1 MVSTGVFF
9 SFLWHGLVI
18 RERFGNGTTPHGRA
32 EVFKRCVR
40 NCNVG
45 ADGSSNHT
53 VTRVMANSDGSFRPP
68 VQGSTPLIE
77 EAVSTHPVEEL
88 SRIELLQQL
97 ERIVNS
103 KYFRNSKRYP
113 VLLRFV
119 VEQTL
124 AGHADLLKERTLGMT
139 VFDRDSD
146 YDSNLDPIVRVTAGE
161 VRKRIAQY
169 YQEPGHEHEWKIYM
183 PLGSYVPR
191 FLFPTDFTP
200 SVPDGLVE
208 AFESPA
214 APVASDGKPASVVL
228 SASTAMPASRR
239 RRYWTT
245 LILLTAVSLLATVAL
260 PAFKSRHPRDQ
271 TLNPASE
278 YFWRPLLSSR
288 NPVLIVLGV
297 HSLDSSGNDM
307 PVLAGTGATEPQPK
321 DMITAMLRSNMVPL
335 SDIVAYSRVTDL
347 LTQHSQLYRTQ
358 GSREST
364 LEEIRRGPVLLVG
377 GLDNAWTLRLQSAL
391 RFRLFAP
398 DKLCGEIFDGQHPE
412 TSWRFDN
419 TQRTTGNSRDY
430 AIVASYY
437 DRSIAQH
444 VLVLAG
450 IGMAGTKAAAEFVTS
465 NEELQSWLNGVRPD
479 RPNVEIVLSTEIL
492 DGQPGPPHVIA
503 TSTW

>member
-1 MVSTGVFF
+1 MASSGE
-9 SFLWHGLVI
+9 SFHPPMQ
-18 RERFGNGTTPHGRA
+18 R
-32 EVFKRCVR
+32 
-40 NCNVG
+40 
-45 ADGSSNHT
+45 SS
-53 VTRVMANSDGSFRPP
+53 AF
-68 VQGSTPLIE
+68 IE
-77 EAVSTHPVEEL
+77 ETVSTHAAQEL

-124 AGHADLLKERTLGMT
+124 AGRSDLLKERTLGMT

-146 YDSNLDPIVRVTAGE
+146 YDTNADPIVRVTAGE

-169 YQEPGHEHEWKIYM
+169 YQEPGHEHEWKIYL

-200 SVPDGLVE
+200 SVPDELVE

-214 APVASDGKPASVVL
+214 APVASDGKPASAAL
-228 SASTAMPASRR
+228 SASTAMPARRR

-245 LILLTAVSLLATVAL
+245 LTLLTAVSLLATVAL
-260 PAFKSRHPRDQ
+260 PAFKSRQPPDQ

-278 YFWRPLLSSR
+278 YFWKPLLSSR

-321 DMITAMLRSNMVPL
+321 DMITAMLRSNMVSL

-364 LEEIRRGPVLLVG
+364 LEEIRRGPVVLVG

-398 DKLCGEIFDGQHPE
+398 DKLCGEIFDGQHPG

-479 RPNVEIVLSTEIL
+479 KPNVEIVLSTEIL

>member
-1 MVSTGVFF
+1 
-9 SFLWHGLVI
+9 
-18 RERFGNGTTPHGRA
+18 
-32 EVFKRCVR
+32 
-40 NCNVG
+40 
-45 ADGSSNHT
+45 
-53 VTRVMANSDGSFRPP
+53 
-68 VQGSTPLIE
+68 
-77 EAVSTHPVEEL
+77 
-88 SRIELLQQL
+88 LLQQL
-97 ERIVNS
+97 ERIVDS

-124 AGHADLLKERTLGMT
+124 AGRSNLLKERTLGMT
-139 VFDRDSD
+139 IFDRDSD
-146 YDSNLDPIVRVTAGE
+146 YDTNADPIVRVTAGE

-169 YQEPGHEHEWKIYM
+169 YQEPAHEHEWKIHL

-191 FLFPTDFTP
+191 FLFPTDFTASIP
-200 SVPDGLVE
+200 AELVDPP
-208 AFESPA
+208 ESPA
-214 APVASDGKPASVVL
+214 PPGESEGKPAPPVV
-228 SASTAMPASRR
+228 SARTRWG
-239 RRYWTT
+239 YWKT
-245 LILLTAVSLLATVAL
+245 LTLLTAVSLLATVAL
-260 PAFKSRHPRDQ
+260 PAFKSRRPPDQ
-271 TLNPASE
+271 TLSPAGA
-278 YFWRPLLSSR
+278 YFWTPLLSSR

-307 PVLAGTGATEPQPK
+307 PVLPATSASESQPN

-358 GSREST
+358 GSSEST
-364 LEEIRRGPVLLVG
+364 LEEIRRSPVLLVG

-391 RFRLFAP
+391 RYRFFAH

-444 VLVLAG
+444 VLVVAG

-465 NEELQSWLNGVRPD
+465 NEELQGWLDGARPD
-479 RPNVEIVLSTEIL
+479 KPNVEIVLSTEIL
-492 DGQPGPPHVIA
+492 DGQPGPPRVIA